1 MWPQKWNASA
11 SPGFTEPPA
20 AAATSA
26 PPRRARKPPRDVSRA
41 TAAPSSGTGLLVR
54 PALRSCN
61 DSLELGGAVERA
73 LGADDAFDVERESV
87 GAPRDGELLPDLP
100 VRHLVEDLDRDQR
113 IACQHR
119 DRRLERPAQ
128 PAAVRRESREGET
141 RLGAECERIDQPAP
155 LADLRPLRG
164 ELEGRVGWK
173 AKPELSELP
182 GQRED
187 GDGEQRNGRERDD
200 EAGGEPSVRPE
211 SGQPRQRGERHGERD
226 VPADREPPH
235 TAAGAEARAR
245 APGFPAPDR
254 ADENGSEHDHQGRS
268 GIRGDREAGGNA
280 RCERK
285 LDDDER
291 DDRRPR
297 CSQRRQRPRALART
311 GDLQDGRDPQDG
323 REREAEGE
331 RHERAILVVAGLAV
345 AWEMAVRVRFAY
357 ASILLALAGCASD
370 AGE

>member
-11 SPGFTEPPA
+11 SPGFRQPPA
-20 AAATSA
+20 AATTSA

-41 TAAPSSGTGLLVR
+41 TAAPSSGTGLLVC

-73 LGADDAFDVERESV
+73 LGADDAFDVERDGV
-87 GAPRDGELLPDLP
+87 GAARDG
-100 VRHLVEDLDRDQR
+100 
-113 IACQHR
+113 
-119 DRRLERPAQ
+119 RLERPAQ
-128 PAAVRRESREGET
+128 PAAVRRENREGET

-187 GDGEQRNGRERDD
+187 GDGEQRNGRECDD

-211 SGQPRQRGERHGERD
+211 SGQPRQRDERHGERE

-235 TAAGAEARAR
+235 AA
-245 APGFPAPDR
+245 
-254 ADENGSEHDHQGRS
+254 
-268 GIRGDREAGGNA
+268 
-280 RCERK
+280 
-285 LDDDER
+285 
-291 DDRRPR
+291 
-297 CSQRRQRPRALART
+297 
-311 GDLQDGRDPQDG
+311 
-323 REREAEGE
+323 
-331 RHERAILVVAGLAV
+331 
-345 AWEMAVRVRFAY
+345 
-357 ASILLALAGCASD
+357 
-370 AGE
+370 